1 MDLCSSFSAV
11 MTPWL
16 LTKEEANL
24 SALISVPQRSD
35 LSTLTT
41 KAVVDLLAPTISF
54 TMLVAV
60 TTHLGKWTLF
70 SATPNQILYNWDKS
84 KVL

>member
-16 LTKEEANL
+16 LTKKEANL

-60 TTHLGKWTLF
+60 TTHLGK
-70 SATPNQILYNWDKS
+70 
-84 KVL
+84 